1 MGGTVITGKDKPAM
15 DEQAREVSAILL
27 DKEAVIINTEKP
39 FVFSSGI
46 LSPIYCDLRLLCSY
60 PVERERIAKL
70 LADRIL
76 ETEPEADVVAGV
88 ATAGIPWAAWASSQ
102 TGKSMAYVRDQ
113 AKGHGTGQQV
123 EGVVQ
128 PGSLAVLVED
138 LTSTAGSAVRAILG
152 LHAVGARINHSYSIF
167 TYGFPRSTEAYR
179 EVGVDLITLSSV
191 STLLDLAS
199 SEGRITREQESA
211 VRHWLAS
218 DPMA

>member
-1 MGGTVITGKDKPAM
+1 M

-46 LSPIYCDLRLLCSY
+46 LSPIYCDLRLLCAH
-60 PVERERIAKL
+60 PLERERIAKL

-88 ATAGIPWAAWASSQ
+88 ATAGIPWAAWVSSL

-113 AKGHGTGQQV
+113 AKGHGRGQQV
-123 EGVVQ
+123 EGGVQ
-128 PGSLAVLVED
+128 PGSLAVLIED
-138 LTSTAGSAVRAILG
+138 LTSTAGSAVRAVGG
-152 LHAVGARINHSYSIF
+152 LHAVGARISHSYSIF
-167 TYGFPRSTEAYR
+167 TYGFPRSAEAYR
-179 EVGVDLITLSSV
+179 EVGVDLVALSTV
-191 STLLDLAS
+191 STLLDLAT

-211 VRHWLAS
+211 VRDWLAS
-218 DPMA
+218 DPMAHGP

>member
-1 MGGTVITGKDKPAM
+1 MITGKDKPAM

-46 LSPIYCDLRLLCSY
+46 RSPIYCDLRRLCAY
-60 PVERERIAKL
+60 PVERQRIAEL
-70 LADRIL
+70 LADRIM

-88 ATAGIPWAAWASSQ
+88 ATAGIPWAAWASSIM
-102 TGKSMAYVRDQ
+102 GKSMAYVRDQ

-128 PGSLAVLVED
+128 PGNLAVLVED
-138 LTSTAGSAVRAILG
+138 LTSTAGSAVRAVGG

-179 EVGVDLITLSSV
+179 EVGVELVTLSSV

-199 SEGRITREQESA
+199 SEGRITVEQESA
-211 VRHWLAS
+211 VRDWLAS
-218 DPMA
+218 NPMA

>member
-1 MGGTVITGKDKPAM
+1 MITGKDKPAM

-46 LSPIYCDLRLLCSY
+46 LSPIYCDLRLLCAY
-60 PVERERIAKL
+60 PLERERIAKL

-88 ATAGIPWAAWASSQ
+88 ATAGIPWAAWVSSL

-113 AKGHGTGQQV
+113 AKGHGRGQQV
-123 EGVVQ
+123 EGGVQ
-128 PGSLAVLVED
+128 PGNLAVLIED
-138 LTSTAGSAVRAILG
+138 LTSTAGSAVRAVGG
-152 LHAVGARINHSYSIF
+152 LHDVGASINHSYSIF
-167 TYGFPRSTEAYR
+167 TYGFPRSTEAYS
-179 EVGVDLITLSSV
+179 EVGVELVTLSSV

-211 VRHWLAS
+211 VRDWLAS
-218 DPMA
+218 DPMAS